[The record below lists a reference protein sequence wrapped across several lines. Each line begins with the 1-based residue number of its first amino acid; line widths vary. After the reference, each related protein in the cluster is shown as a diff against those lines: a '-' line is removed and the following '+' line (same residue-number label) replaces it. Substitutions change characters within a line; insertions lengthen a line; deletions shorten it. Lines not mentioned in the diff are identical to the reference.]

1 MKEKRNQ
8 ILALLF
14 FLGLV
19 LSACTTT
26 PTPESA
32 QPSDTPV
39 FADASE
45 PTSEAIVEAP
55 TDAPLVEST
64 QEQVASPTEGSSPPE
79 LKTGLA
85 ATDPGSVTL
94 NLGRN
99 TLVEFFAFW

>member
-1 MKEKRNQ
+1 MKEKSNQ

-14 FLGLV
+14 LLGLV

-26 PTPESA
+26 PIPENA
-32 QPSDTPV
+32 QPTDTPV

-45 PTSEAIVEAP
+45 PTLEAVVEAP
-55 TDAPLVEST
+55 MDAPLVETTS
-64 QEQVASPTEGSSPPE
+64 EEAASPTEGSSPPE
-79 LKTGLA
+79 IKTGLV

-94 NLGRN
+94 NSGRN